1 MITFFE
7 NGGGARLR
15 VAVTP
20 PGGEEQVLSSH
31 MLSNPFGCGDD
42 QGEMVGMDERC
53 AIDFCEDLRDCP
65 RCAPGLSCEG
75 ADEMACAGTCFGR
88 CVTPQPPGCSTCDE
102 LHWATGGDSVCAES
116 DPQNMPGWSSCVN
129 ELTHADAEEHCLSV
143 GARLCTATEL
153 FENAEGVGTGC
164 GHDNRLIWSSSTEL
178 HSGGVDLSCSGDYE
192 RLVIPGK
199 MGTQGNFAARHHLAP
214 ACTNIQELGAALR
227 CCADSVC
234 TDMEAAPNLVE
245 LAQSVEVLSTLVRAL
260 IAAGLTDT
268 LAGPG
273 PFTVFA
279 PSNDAFE
286 ALGQEAV
293 DSLLADHDR
302 LLAVLQYH
310 VVAVREQMPVRH
322 TQDMQLYWC

>member
-1 MITFFE
+1 
-7 NGGGARLR
+7 
-15 VAVTP
+15 
-20 PGGEEQVLSSH
+20 
-31 MLSNPFGCGDD
+31 
-42 QGEMVGMDERC
+42 
-53 AIDFCEDLRDCP
+53 
-65 RCAPGLSCEG
+65 
-75 ADEMACAGTCFGR
+75 
-88 CVTPQPPGCSTCDE
+88 
-102 LHWATGGDSVCAES
+102 
-116 DPQNMPGWSSCVN
+116 MPGWSSCVN

-293 DSLLADHDR
+293 DGLLADHDR

-310 VVAVREQMPVRH
+310 VVAVREQMPVRD
-322 TQDMQLYWC
+322 TQDM